1 MSVANTIELK
11 NLRLDSARQKAKN
24 REITGLSLPQITG
37 SAQGAHYLTLPFV
50 LFPSTGQT
58 DIYNVLSKEG
68 VKDGNGNPIQPQQ
81 QFFVQ
86 EFSFVQ
92 PWSVNAGIT
101 MNQLLFQP
109 EVFTGLM
116 ARKTLMDFASKNIKV
131 AEDKTIEQVQKAYY
145 QVLIAKQQKN
155 KG

>member
-1 MSVANTIELK
+1 MKYKILIRFFLFNSATIFVLFASAQKKYPVSVQEAVNMALVNTIDLK
-11 NLRLDSARQKAKN
+11 NLRLDSAKQRAKN
-24 REITGLSLPQITG
+24 KEITGLALPQITG

-92 PWSVNAGIT
+92 P
-101 MNQLLFQP
+101 
-109 EVFTGLM
+109 
-116 ARKTLMDFASKNIKV
+116 
-131 AEDKTIEQVQKAYY
+131 
-145 QVLIAKQQKN
+145 
-155 KG
+155 